1 MKNINESGRSMV
13 EMLGVL
19 AIIGV
24 LSVGGIAGY
33 SKAMNKY
40 KINKTTDQVSM
51 LVANIR
57 TLFSTQGNY
66 GGLTNAQAISFGVVP
81 NDMYDSNNNITNAFN
96 GAVYIGAAKARD
108 TTNDTGNE
116 AFIIEYNGL
125 SNEACVTV
133 VTGDWGSG
141 QASGLIGIAA
151 KASNASGYTPATTTA
166 ASSTFAGG
174 AGAEL
179 ATVYVTT
186 TTGSKTSG
194 SIVVGVPGGSAVSTP
209 VSVTNAVDAC
219 KGGGSGNSVA
229 WKYY

>member
-1 MKNINESGRSMV
+1 MMMKYNENGRSMV

-57 TLFSTQGNY
+57 TLFSSQGNY
-66 GGLTNAQAISFGVVP
+66 KGLNNGQAIKFGVVP
-81 NDMYDSNNNITNAFN
+81 NDMYTPAATYADNHSITNAFN
-96 GAVYIGAAKARD
+96 GAVTIAASGGRAE
-108 TTNDTGNE
+108 NDNE
-116 AFIIEYNGL
+116 AFTIVYSGL
-125 SNEACVTV
+125 TSEACITIA
-133 VTGDWGSG
+133 TGDWGSG

-151 KASNASGYTPATTTA
+151 VGQEAEDVENPGALAKLAGIYTTATDGTTNVSIPGATTQANRTPM
-166 ASSTFAGG
+166 
-174 AGAEL
+174 
-179 ATVYVTT
+179 TVSKAVGLCNG
-186 TTGSKTSG
+186 TGST
-194 SIVVGVPGGSAVSTP
+194 
-209 VSVTNAVDAC
+209 
-219 KGGGSGNSVA
+219 NSVA

>member
-1 MKNINESGRSMV
+1 MKYVNENGRSMV

-57 TLFSTQGNY
+57 TLFSSQGNY
-66 GGLTNAQAISFGVVP
+66 AGLSNEQAKKFGVVP
-81 NDMYDSNNNITNAFN
+81 NDMYTKVSSDDIKNAF
-96 GAVYIGAAKARD
+96 GGKVFIYDSPARAGVD
-108 TTNDTGNE
+108 GE
-116 AFIIEYNGL
+116 AFIVEYNGL
-125 SNEACVTV
+125 TSEACVTV
-133 VTGDWGSG
+133 ATGDWGSG
-141 QASGLIGIAA
+141 QSSGLIGIAA
-151 KASNASGYTPATTTA
+151 AGTSAATEGT
-166 ASSTFAGG
+166 GG

-179 ATVYVTT
+179 ATIYTTNTDGTDNVSIPGASNAANRTPMTVTKAVDLCSG
-186 TTGSKTSG
+186 TGSS
-194 SIVVGVPGGSAVSTP
+194 
-209 VSVTNAVDAC
+209 
-219 KGGGSGNSVA
+219 NSVA

>member
-1 MKNINESGRSMV
+1 MKHINESGRSMV

-57 TLFSTQGNY
+57 TLFSSQGNY
-66 GGLTNAQAISFGVVP
+66 AGLSNAQAIKFGVVP
-81 NDMYDSNNNITNAFN
+81 NDMYKAPATEGASVTDITNAFN
-96 GAVYIGAAKARD
+96 GVVNIMASGGRG
-108 TTNDTGNE
+108 TGDNE
-116 AFIIEYNGL
+116 AFVIEYNGL
-125 SNEACVTV
+125 SQEACVTIA
-133 VTGDWGSG
+133 TGDWGSG

-151 KASNASGYTPATTTA
+151 ANLSSSSNSFTAKAAGALVDVIYTTTDKGTDGV
-166 ASSTFAGG
+166 SVPGSI
-174 AGAEL
+174 EPKD
-179 ATVYVTT
+179 ATPMTVTKAVGICNG
-186 TTGSKTSG
+186 TGST
-194 SIVVGVPGGSAVSTP
+194 
-209 VSVTNAVDAC
+209 
-219 KGGGSGNSVA
+219 NSVA

>member
-1 MKNINESGRSMV
+1 MKKFNENGRSMV

-57 TLFSTQGNY
+57 TLFSSQGNY
-66 GGLTNAQAISFGVVP
+66 DGLDNEQAKKFGVVP
-81 NDMYDSNNNITNAFN
+81 NDMYTKVSGDDIKNAFG
-96 GAVYIGAAKARD
+96 GAVNILAAGGRAAD
-108 TTNDTGNE
+108 DNE
-116 AFIIEYNGL
+116 AFIVEYNGL
-125 SNEACVTV
+125 SAEACVTIA
-133 VTGDWGSG
+133 TGDWGSG

-151 KASNASGYTPATTTA
+151 MEIGEDDDAGASSKLAEIFTTNTDGNADVSIPGATA
-166 ASSTFAGG
+166 AANRTPMTVTKAVGLCSG
-174 AGAEL
+174 AG
-179 ATVYVTT
+179 
-186 TTGSKTSG
+186 
-194 SIVVGVPGGSAVSTP
+194 ST
-209 VSVTNAVDAC
+209 
-219 KGGGSGNSVA
+219 NSVA

>member
-1 MKNINESGRSMV
+1 MKKFNENGRSMV

-57 TLFSTQGNY
+57 TLFSSQGNY
-66 GGLTNAQAISFGVVP
+66 DGLTNQQAKKFGVVP
-81 NDMYDSNNNITNAFN
+81 NDMYTNDSNSVITNAFG
-96 GAVYIGAAKARD
+96 GAVNILAAGGRAGGD
-108 TTNDTGNE
+108 NE
-116 AFIIEYNGL
+116 AFIVEYNGL
-125 SNEACVTV
+125 SAEACVTIA
-133 VTGDWGSG
+133 TGDWGSG

-151 KASNASGYTPATTTA
+151 TEIGENDDEGASSKLAEIFTTSTNGTDDVSIPGATA
-166 ASSTFAGG
+166 AANRTPMTVTKAVGLCSG
-174 AGAEL
+174 AG
-179 ATVYVTT
+179 
-186 TTGSKTSG
+186 
-194 SIVVGVPGGSAVSTP
+194 ST
-209 VSVTNAVDAC
+209 
-219 KGGGSGNSVA
+219 NSVA